1 MQEDKIL
8 ILQPGT
14 DTDVQIIPS
23 FTKTDDAAIEE
34 FEPDDRKC
42 YQCNEVGLDIFSLVY
57 IKMKKYHL
65 IID

>member
-42 YQCNEVGLDIFSLVY
+42 YQCNEVGLDIFSLV
-57 IKMKKYHL
+57 
-65 IID
+65 